1 MENKTNTWNGPWYQ
15 AKIRERLHEVNVKDP
30 KSQTQLAKVI
40 GISPATIH
48 DFMVDGL
55 DITYKSMC
63 IIEKYLKE
71 QEKGV

>member
-1 MENKTNTWNGPWYQ
+1 MENRNATYTSAAYQ
-15 AKIRERLHEVNVKDP
+15 TKIRNRLHEVNVKNP

-63 IIEKYLKE
+63 IIEKYLRE